1 MTVDPMPEEFRG
13 VTPHVVV
20 RDAEAAIEFYVHAFG
35 ADVFHKAY
43 GPNGRIWHVELLI
56 AGGRMLLVEAYPE
69 MGIDVPAGPT
79 SVMLH
84 MYVPDADAAYATAL
98 AAGAT
103 SLMEPWDSFWG
114 DRYCQVLDPSGHRW
128 ALASK
133 TEDLS
138 ADETH
143 ERGDAYITEH
153 QDAPRPDQPPQAS
166 DHEDP
171 VRLRGPQPGRS
182 TAPPAGG

>member
-1 MTVDPMPEEFRG
+1 MTVDPTPEEFRG
-13 VTPHVVV
+13 VTPHLVVA
-20 RDAEAAIEFYVHAFG
+20 DAEAAADFYARAFG
-35 ADVFHKAY
+35 ADVFHKAH

-56 AGGRMLLVEAYPE
+56 AGGRLLLVAAVPE

-84 MYVPDADAAYATAL
+84 IYVPDADTAYATAL

-103 SLMEPWDSFWG
+103 PVMAPWDSFWG
-114 DRYCQVLDPSGHRW
+114 DRYCQILDPHGHRW

-138 ADETH
+138 VEETR
-143 ERGDAYITEH
+143 ERGDAYIAEH
-153 QDAPRPDQPPQAS
+153 PNAPHPD
-166 DHEDP
+166 
-171 VRLRGPQPGRS
+171 
-182 TAPPAGG
+182 